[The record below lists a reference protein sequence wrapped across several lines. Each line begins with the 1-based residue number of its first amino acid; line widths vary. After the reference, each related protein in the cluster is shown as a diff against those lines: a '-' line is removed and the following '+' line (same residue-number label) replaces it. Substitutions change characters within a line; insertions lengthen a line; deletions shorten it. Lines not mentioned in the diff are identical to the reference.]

1 MSWIV
6 VHPVCDFRSAY
17 HKPLQQDVLSINLS
31 VPIIDWGLNKGK
43 VNMARE
49 NLNTVHITA
58 KQTEQAFEQE
68 VFMTVFEYN
77 LRQSQ
82 IRLSE
87 EAKQIAELAYTKTK
101 QLFIIGKT
109 DVNGVYLA
117 ISRQI
122 EAEQNYIT
130 SLKNY
135 WLCYYKIR
143 KLTLYDFVENKTISI
158 DFEKIHG
165 Y

>member
-1 MSWIV
+1 
-6 VHPVCDFRSAY
+6 
-17 HKPLQQDVLSINLS
+17 
-31 VPIIDWGLNKGK
+31 
-43 VNMARE
+43 
-49 NLNTVHITA
+49 
-58 KQTEQAFEQE
+58 
-68 VFMTVFEYN
+68 
-77 LRQSQ
+77 
-82 IRLSE
+82 
-87 EAKQIAELAYTKTK
+87 
-101 QLFIIGKT
+101 
-109 DVNGVYLA
+109 VYLA

>member
-1 MSWIV
+1 
-6 VHPVCDFRSAY
+6 
-17 HKPLQQDVLSINLS
+17 VL
-31 VPIIDWGLNKGK
+31 
-43 VNMARE
+43 
-49 NLNTVHITA
+49 
-58 KQTEQAFEQE
+58 
-68 VFMTVFEYN
+68 MTVYEYN

-82 IRLSE
+82 IQLSE
-87 EAKQIAELAYTKTK
+87 EAKQIAELAYNKTK

-109 DVNGVYLA
+109 DVNGVNLA

-122 EAEQNYIT
+122 EAEENYIT

-143 KLTLYDFVENKTISI
+143 KLTLYDFEGKKPISF

-165 Y
+165 F